1 MIEPASACS
10 QWCANPQSMR
20 TRRSTICPP
29 SRRNSWVWV
38 SWVSGAAARTT
49 SAAALLEAVAVG
61 DLTPAEASEL
71 GKLVEAY
78 IKALEAT
85 DFAERLDKLE
95 RMTNR

>member
-1 MIEPASACS
+1 LHFLDNDLHFLESAPV
-10 QWCANPQSMR
+10 AL
-20 TRRSTICPP
+20 
-29 SRRNSWVWV
+29 VWFV
-38 SWVSGAAARTT
+38 LWDAAKA
-49 SAAALLEAVAVG
+49 AAALLEAVAVG

-71 GKLVEAY
+71 GKLIEAY